1 MNQGDDPSD
10 LLAAYDVRGADI
22 LEEGR
27 LGGMSWGMGRGAAPP
42 FRGS

>member
-1 MNQGDDPSD
+1 MNRGENAEAM
-10 LLAAYDVRGADI
+10 LATRYRPRPPDA

-42 FRGS
+42 HL